1 MLCLVYLPFVCSGP
15 CSCRSER
22 RVNNSV
28 CSCHGWFG
36 VLSYTHIGRCGLI
49 VMYVYCA
56 CFTFSGEAGI
66 AMGWQCSLWSSPVAT
81 VTYPSFFLS
90 FSSSLWSF
98 RASKKGQEAN
108 VRQWETVP
116 DVPALHTFSLST
128 FLALP
133 HPSVPLLFLPG
144 IEDGTCG
151 FEVADS
157 WTSSADVLALPTFS
171 LFPVLLSY
179 SVSSYSLP
187 P

>member
-1 MLCLVYLPFVCSGP
+1 MWPYSD
-15 CSCRSER
+15 
-22 RVNNSV
+22 
-28 CSCHGWFG
+28 
-36 VLSYTHIGRCGLI
+36 VL
-49 VMYVYCA
+49 YVYCA

-108 VRQWETVP
+108 VGQWETVP

-144 IEDGTCG
+144 IEEGTCG

-157 WTSSADVLALPTFS
+157 RTGSADVLALPTFS
-171 LFPVLLSY
+171 LFPVLLS
-179 SVSSYSLP
+179 SPILPTLFHLSSSSTQLENHLFVVVFFTVFL
-187 P
+187 